1 MPSRRDN
8 EEENEAPSAGKG
20 CPECIRQIWDSG
32 PRNEEPEDEQEQDG
46 DVIDELFNNENV
58 GDEDDEEGE
67 NLFGDN
73 MEE

>member
-1 MPSRRDN
+1 MHQANLS
-8 EEENEAPSAGKG
+8 
-20 CPECIRQIWDSG
+20 DSG